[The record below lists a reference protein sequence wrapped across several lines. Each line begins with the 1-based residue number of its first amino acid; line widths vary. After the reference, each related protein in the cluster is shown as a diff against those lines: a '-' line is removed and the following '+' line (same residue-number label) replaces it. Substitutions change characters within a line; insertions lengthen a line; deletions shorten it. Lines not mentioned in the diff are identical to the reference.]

1 MTNSDLR
8 QYLHSYVCTHT
19 HTSKQTILKNK
30 ADPLLWIPDWWVP
43 SSGQRPVRNYPS
55 SSLTSKGCAPGSFL
69 PAGGVKSNGYC
80 CDAVCYTGSA
90 ASQLYPWNLPGTGQ
104 THPPESF
111 LTALW
116 ELILFFFVV
125 LFGLVFWFFWD
136 RVSLYS
142 PGCPGTH
149 FVDQAGLEL
158 RNPPASASQ
167 VLGFKVSCQEFILVR
182 AEPLWKKKVDPR
194 KEQAAKDR
202 LKKWIRKLEK
212 PPKNWFLLKILLSL
226 WGSWINQG
234 KSSPLGDIFN
244 AKEFLK

>member
-111 LTALW
+111 LT
-116 ELILFFFVV
+116 
-125 LFGLVFWFFWD
+125 GL
-136 RVSLYS
+136 
-142 PGCPGTH
+142 
-149 FVDQAGLEL
+149 
-158 RNPPASASQ
+158 
-167 VLGFKVSCQEFILVR
+167 LGSHPHEV
-182 AEPLWKKKVDPR
+182 
-194 KEQAAKDR
+194 
-202 LKKWIRKLEK
+202 
-212 PPKNWFLLKILLSL
+212 
-226 WGSWINQG
+226 
-234 KSSPLGDIFN
+234 KSSITLSSWGMRNTCMHMTKTKQECPTLG
-244 AKEFLK
+244 

>member
-1 MTNSDLR
+1 MLCATRALR
-8 QYLHSYVCTHT
+8 PLSCIPGTCQAQVRHT
-19 HTSKQTILKNK
+19 HQRAS
-30 ADPLLWIPDWWVP
+30 LLPFG
-43 SSGQRPVRNYPS
+43 SS
-55 SSLTSKGCAPGSFL
+55 F
-69 PAGGVKSNGYC
+69 
-80 CDAVCYTGSA
+80 
-90 ASQLYPWNLPGTGQ
+90 
-104 THPPESF
+104 F
-111 LTALW
+111 
-116 ELILFFFVV
+116 FFFVV

-167 VLGFKVSCQEFILVR
+167 VLGLKVSCQEFILVR

-226 WGSWINQG
+226 WGSWINQDSDLRSIWG
-234 KSSPLGDIFN
+234 EWTESSSADEVGTV
-244 AKEFLK
+244 